1 MEEVTNLSQSTAIA
15 TSGGQKDL
23 IQMQETMH
31 QLAESTHSIS
41 SKLGVISEKANSINS
56 IVTTITKVADQT
68 NLLSLNAAIEDGSIV
83 LIVDIDDLVRSLDK
97 IYKILA
103 SKDLSKVSQTGIP
116 SFKER
121 LHILVVDDSITV
133 REVERKIL
141 ENNGYQVE
149 VAVDGIEAWNAI
161 RTNHYDLI
169 VTDIDMPRLNGIE
182 LVTQIKNHPSFK
194 SLPVIIVSYKDR

>member
-23 IQMQETMH
+23 IQMQETMR

-169 VTDIDMPRLNGIE
+169 VTDNERR
-182 LVTQIKNHPSFK
+182 SWC
-194 SLPVIIVSYKDR
+194 